1 MIGFV
6 QQNLAELFAQIP
18 ISADIAFQV
27 LPETRIIGIT
37 NDSRAV
43 QPGFLFVAHEGG
55 TSDGHQFIPQAIKDG
70 AAQLSVRRI

>member
-18 ISADIAFQV
+18 ISADSPMGIS
-27 LPETRIIGIT
+27 ETRITSIT

-43 QPGFLFVAHEGG
+43 QPGFLFVA
-55 TSDGHQFIPQAIKDG
+55 Q
-70 AAQLSVRRI
+70 